1 MKTSTELKAHFAD
14 MSIEEVMA
22 ESKKLIGR
30 DNLLFSASIVILCDR
45 VSEYEFDEFIKT
57 LQE

>member
-1 MKTSTELKAHFAD
+1 MKTSTELKAYFSD

-30 DNLLFSASIVILCDR
+30 DNLLFSASIVILCERLSD
-45 VSEYEFDEFIKT
+45 YEFDEFIKT
-57 LQE
+57 LQQ